1 MNDFIKLFGERVK
14 YYRKKQ
20 KLSQEKL
27 SELCELHPTYIGQ
40 IERGEKKA
48 SLETIMRIC
57 KGLQVTPESLFE
69 KLDYKQEET
78 PARKA
83 YELFMQIPP
92 EKQQAMLELLQK
104 AKELL

>member
-57 KGLQVTPESLFE
+57 RGLQISPESLFE
-69 KLDYKQEET
+69 KLDYAQEQT
-78 PARKA
+78 PAQKA

-92 EKQQAMLELLQK
+92 EKQHTMLELLQK
-104 AKELL
+104 AAELL